1 MSHNRLKAC
10 VAVKQNGLCPKRQI
24 GDAAKI
30 RLKACVAIKQN
41 GLCPKRQIGDAAKIS
56 EIIV

>member
-24 GDAAKI
+24 GDATKI
-30 RLKACVAIKQN
+30 Y
-41 GLCPKRQIGDAAKIS
+41 